1 MRYKLTFA
9 VGFGVGY
16 LLGTKAGRQR
26 YEQIQRAFHGFMDNP
41 TVQETAGV
49 VQAQATD
56 MLHVAK
62 DRVGD
67 RMAHTKVGEKVA
79 TRMGMGHHGPDGS
92 SNYPPSAGSNGMP

>member
-1 MRYKLTFA
+1 MRYKVTFA

-26 YEQIQRAFHGFMDNP
+26 YEQIQRAIHSFMDNP

-62 DRVGD
+62 DRVGEKV
-67 RMAHTKVGEKVA
+67 AHTKVGEMVSSKI
-79 TRMGMGHHGPDGS
+79 GHHGPDGS
-92 SNYPPSAGSNGMP
+92 SSYPPSAGSNGMP